1 MFFSIDSVI
10 AMMKV
15 KISTCCLALV
25 LAGIAKSSYVPTAAA
40 GDTAEY
46 LRVLAGIKTGTV
58 KLPSQNISGIPWV
71 YTSQGLKFEEKLKQ
85 SKFLN
90 FHSTSANHC

>member
-1 MFFSIDSVI
+1 
-10 AMMKV
+10 MKV
-15 KISTCCLALV
+15 KFSPCCLALA
-25 LAGIAKSSYVPTAAA
+25 LIGIAKSSYVPTAPV

-46 LRVLAGIKTGTV
+46 LRVLAAIKSGTV

-90 FHSTSANHC
+90 FHSTSANHVSKAKNPLS